1 MIAQRAP
8 EDDDAPMDGQ
18 VPPPGR
24 TAPAS
29 RNSASGVDLVAG
41 AAAIGAEMAAGV
53 AGAVVG
59 TLEAAGRHLG
69 RPVAGLARAVG
80 GPVGTRIGRTATRIA
95 DRGRAER
102 LRAEADLARLLDAIV
117 PEVVRA
123 MMTRIDLNQIAADI
137 DVDAIARRIDVDAV
151 IARVDLVG
159 ITEDILDQIDLP
171 EIIRESAGSMT
182 TEAVHDVRMTGIGAD
197 EAVSRVVDRLLRR
210 RGARR
215 TAAPGQQTD
224 GFTEA
229 VEPDQQEDPLP

>member
-1 MIAQRAP
+1 
-8 EDDDAPMDGQ
+8 MDGQ

-24 TAPAS
+24 SAPAS

-69 RPVAGLARAVG
+69 RPVAGLARAVGG

-159 ITEDILDQIDLP
+159 ITEDILDRIDLP

-229 VEPDQQEDPLP
+229 VERDRQEDPFP